1 MNELN
6 ANLLLHPVVGMTKP
20 GDVNHYTRT
29 RCYQHVMKEY
39 PKNSAM
45 LSLLPLAM
53 RMGGPREA
61 VLHAII
67 RKNYG
72 CTHLIVGRDHAGP
85 GLDSKNNPFYGPYDA
100 QNMLREFER
109 EIGISMVPFK
119 FMVYVTKTKK
129 YVPVDDVEKEVRIQ
143 NALRHRIK
151 RLFK

>member
-1 MNELN
+1 MVTTVRSQK
-6 ANLLLHPVVGMTKP
+6 ASHHSK
-20 GDVNHYTRT
+20 
-29 RCYQHVMKEY
+29 YQHVMEEY

-61 VLHAII
+61 LLHAII

-85 GLDSKNNPFYGPYDA
+85 GMDSENKPFYGPYDA
-100 QNMLREFER
+100 QDMLREFEG

-119 FMVYVTKTKK
+119 FMVYVPKTKR
-129 YVPVDDVEKEVRIQ
+129 YTPFDDVEKD
-143 NALRHRIK
+143 LDY
-151 RLFK
+151 F